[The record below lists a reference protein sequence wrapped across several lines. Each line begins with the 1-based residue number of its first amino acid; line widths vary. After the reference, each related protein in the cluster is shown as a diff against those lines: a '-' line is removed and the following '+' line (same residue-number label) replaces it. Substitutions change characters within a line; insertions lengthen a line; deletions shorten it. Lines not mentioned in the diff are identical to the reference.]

1 MKCLKSVIKDGTAL
15 ELFGALIEAQG
26 GNPAIIHDTAL
37 LPTAKYKIEVQAT
50 ESGYIT
56 SMGAND
62 IGVAAMLL
70 GAGRADKDDE
80 IDLSVGIILKK
91 KIGDSVQKG
100 EVTRRHLFEY

>member
-1 MKCLKSVIKDGTAL
+1 
-15 ELFGALIEAQG
+15 
-26 GNPAIIHDTAL
+26 
-37 LPTAKYKIEVQAT
+37 
-50 ESGYIT
+50 
-56 SMGAND
+56 MGAND

-100 EVTRRHLFEY
+100 EAIAVIYSNTEEVQQSATLLQKHIIIGDEAVQPPKLIGEIIHDIDVEQKAI